1 MKKNI
6 LSNITLFVCICIIST
21 GIVLLTNGCCK
32 KATGPDTQDSTFAEK
47 VERILNDKLALCEV
61 NGVTVFVRNNDG
73 EICNIGAGLA
83 DVQNNIAMHE
93 DTKMRIA
100 SISKTFLATVVL
112 QLWEEGLL
120 DIDHLM
126 SQYLPDSTVAM
137 FPYGEQ
143 VTLRQ
148 LLNHTSGIYDFEDD
162 NFLYNLMIDPLY
174 HWTPNELLE
183 YAVNSPSSI
192 HNEPGTLFS
201 YSNTN
206 YILLGLI
213 VESVT
218 GISMEQN
225 IRDRI
230 LDPFEL
236 GNTYSGNEDIPQDNY
251 SIGYQAI
258 DDSTEFIVCDETLP
272 LYFEW
277 AHGQMVSTP
286 EDLWGFLNALSSGE
300 LFSQEATLN
309 AMLAFTPISNFSY
322 GLGML
327 NFGEEIGFGHTG
339 GTLGFFSCA
348 MINPATS
355 TALILIYNT
364 YNNECMGAAV
374 GAILGIM

>member
-6 LSNITLFVCICIIST
+6 LSNIILFVCICIIST

-61 NGVTVFVRNNDG
+61 NGVTVFVRNTDG
-73 EICNIGAGLA
+73 EICNIGVGLA
-83 DVQNNIAMHE
+83 DIENNTPMVV

-126 SQYLPDSTVAM
+126 SQYLPDSTVSM

-162 NFLYNLMIDPLY
+162 EFIYLLFEDPLY
-174 HWTPNELLE
+174 PWTPYELLDH
-183 YAVNSPSSI
+183 AVNAAASI
-192 HNEPGTLFS
+192 HYEPGTLYS

-218 GISMEQN
+218 DISMEQN

-230 LDPFEL
+230 LDPCGL
-236 GNTYSGNEDIPQDNY
+236 NNTYSGNEDIPQNNY
-251 SIGYQAI
+251 SLGYQPI
-258 DDSTEFIVCDETLP
+258 DETTEFIVSDETLP

-277 AHGQMVSTP
+277 AHGQMVSTAA
-286 EDLWGFLNALSSGE
+286 DLWTFLDALTAGD
-300 LFSQEATLN
+300 LFDEQATLN
-309 AMLAFTPISNFSY
+309 AMLAFTPLSDFIY
-322 GLGML
+322 GLGID
-327 NFGEEIGFGHTG
+327 NFAEELGVGHDGSTAGFLSFATV
-339 GTLGFFSCA
+339 
-348 MINPATS
+348 NPATG
-355 TALILIYNT
+355 TAIIICFNTFSPYFLGSVVNAIYEIL
-364 YNNECMGAAV
+364 
-374 GAILGIM
+374 